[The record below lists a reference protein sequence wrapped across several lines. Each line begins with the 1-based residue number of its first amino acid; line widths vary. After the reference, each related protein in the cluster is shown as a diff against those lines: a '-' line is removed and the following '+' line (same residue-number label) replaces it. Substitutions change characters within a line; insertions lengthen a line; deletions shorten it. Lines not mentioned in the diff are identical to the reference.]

1 MIIADQK
8 PITEIKGFIEG
19 KKKVLI
25 AGCGTCVTVCLA
37 GGENEVKNVASALRI
52 AFKNDGK
59 DVEILEDTVERQCED
74 EFVESLLARV
84 KNEGFDAVVTLACG
98 VGCNF
103 LSTRV
108 GPVPIYPGVNTSFLG
123 SNEAQGDYLE
133 LCAGCGECILH
144 LTGGICPIARC
155 SKQIM
160 NGPCG
165 GTSDGKCE
173 ISQDIDC
180 GWYLIVK
187 RMQEL
192 DILDQYENIQA
203 ARDWSKGTHGG
214 PRRLTKETAAMAAED
229 DAAKES

>member
-8 PITEIKGFIEG
+8 PLTDIKGFIG
-19 KKKVLI
+19 GCNKVLI

-37 GGENEVKNVASALRI
+37 GGETEVKNVASALRI
-52 AFKNDGK
+52 AFKGEGSN
-59 DVEILEDTVERQCED
+59 VEILEDTVERQCD
-74 EFVESLLARV
+74 NEFVEPLLARV
-84 KNEGFDAVVTLACG
+84 KNENIDAVVTLACG

-103 LSTRV
+103 LSTRI
-108 GPVPIYPGVNTSFLG
+108 GPVPVYPGVNTSFLG

-133 LCAGCGECILH
+133 LCAGCGDCILH
-144 LTGGICPIARC
+144 LTGGVCPMARC

-173 ISQDIDC
+173 ISQDVDC

-187 RMQEL
+187 RLQEL
-192 DILDQYENIQA
+192 GKLEQYERIQA
-203 ARDWSKGTHGG
+203 ARDWTKGQAGG
-214 PRRLTKETAAMAAED
+214 PRRLTKETASLKAEE
-229 DAAKES
+229 DAAKEK